1 MAMHI
6 DDENVMAFIHE
17 NALGNVYLYCLQ
29 NYLVVNG
36 SVFVTKRMIDLPV
49 DLIKLLA
56 TLCLDRLTGAWGFN
70 LLLP

>member
-29 NYLVVNG
+29 NHLVVNG
-36 SVFVTKRMIDLPV
+36 SVFALNVL
-49 DLIKLLA
+49 LI
-56 TLCLDRLTGAWGFN
+56 CLST
-70 LLLP
+70 